1 MKTKTI
7 LKALAYLKVAY
18 AERDNENKYNRYID
32 IFNYLYHEAKAILY
46 EEVYLHYHY
55 DYGNDIN
62 AFTQAIKTIYLQ
74 SQNYKTNADCS
85 YEENEMLDDIAN
97 DLHYT
102 HALYERQIEG
112 EENEFNT

>member
-18 AERDNENKYNRYID
+18 AERDNENKYNKYID

-46 EEVYLHYHY
+46 EEVYLNYFHEYQ
-55 DYGNDIN
+55 NIN
-62 AFTQAIKTIYLQ
+62 AFTDAIKTIYLR
-74 SQNYKTNADCS
+74 SQNYKTNAEFS

-102 HALYERQIEG
+102 HFLYEKEIEAQEG
-112 EENEFNT
+112 TNNE

>member
-18 AERDNENKYNRYID
+18 AERDNENKYNKYID

-46 EEVYLHYHY
+46 EEVYLNYFHEYK
-55 DYGNDIN
+55 DIN
-62 AFTQAIKTIYLQ
+62 AFTDAIKTIYLR
-74 SQNYKTNADCS
+74 SQNYKTNAEFS

-112 EENEFNT
+112 EENAN